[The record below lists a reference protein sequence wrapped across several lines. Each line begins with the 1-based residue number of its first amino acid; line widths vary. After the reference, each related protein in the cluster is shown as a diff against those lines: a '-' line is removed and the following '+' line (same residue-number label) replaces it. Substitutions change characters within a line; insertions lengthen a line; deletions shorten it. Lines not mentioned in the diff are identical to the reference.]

1 MIITM
6 RPPQG
11 RQDARSWKDREA
23 VRRWGLALGMTLWL
37 QTSVVAL
44 LSLAGVLLQADTPPA
59 FEHVAQPG
67 RVAMRS
73 LQAVRPVPSPPAAD
87 SVLPADA
94 ELPALPVAGTSV
106 AGEQG
111 PVAAPLLDVVSAAA
125 TLDNL
130 DEGAVLP
137 PGAVSAEAP
146 SAPAVAADNPLTDA
160 DTPLTAREAEHPYFE
175 QLDRWLTRHKT
186 YPAAM
191 KKAGHQGVVMIRF
204 TMDRAG
210 RLLALQVV
218 AGSGQTG
225 LDEAALAMF
234 RQAAPLPPLPP
245 ELPLPQLTLTLPVE
259 FSLPV
264 R

>member
-6 RPPQG
+6 RPPEG
-11 RQDARSWKDREA
+11 RRDARPWKDREA

-59 FEHVAQPG
+59 FEHVAQPV

-73 LQAVRPVPSPPAAD
+73 LQAVRPVPAVPPQTRDAERVLPAPEP
-87 SVLPADA
+87 SVLP
-94 ELPALPVAGTSV
+94 VAAATV

-111 PVAAPLLDVVSAAA
+111 PVAAPSLDVVAAAA

-137 PGAVSAEAP
+137 PGAVSTEAP
-146 SAPAVAADNPLTDA
+146 VVAPDNPLTDA